1 MAYTRE
7 GQEGSELKASIAQA
21 KAFIGTAGVS
31 AAAVALSTPAYAFAE
46 ESGGIRAILPK
57 MNEFI
62 PMLVAFVILWVILAK
77 FGWPV
82 FDRMLEKRATTIR
95 EDLKSAEAAR
105 QESERLLAEYKQQ
118 LADAKAEASSIVAE
132 AKKTGEAV
140 KADIQKKA
148 ADEAAGMIE
157 KAQAAIEA
165 ERKQA
170 VSDLQKSVADISVS
184 VASKLI
190 GADLSDDEHRAIIKR
205 YVEEAGSFNAS

>member
-1 MAYTRE
+1 MAITLE
-7 GQEGSELKASIAQA
+7 GQEGSDLKAYFAQA
-21 KAFIGTAGVS
+21 KTLIGTAAVS
-31 AAAVALSTPAYAFAE
+31 ATAVASTCPAYAFAE
-46 ESGGIRAILPK
+46 ESGGINAILPK

-62 PMLVAFVILWVILAK
+62 PMLVAFIILWVILAK

-82 FDRMLEKRATTIR
+82 FDRMLEKRASTIR

-105 QESERLLAEYKQQ
+105 QESEKLLAEYKQQ

-148 ADEAAGMIE
+148 QDEAAGMIE

-190 GADLSDDEHRAIIKR
+190 GKDLSDDEHRAIIKR
-205 YVEEAGSFNAS
+205 YVEEAGSFNA

>member
-1 MAYTRE
+1 MP
-7 GQEGSELKASIAQA
+7 
-21 KAFIGTAGVS
+21 V
-31 AAAVALSTPAYAFAE
+31 
-46 ESGGIRAILPK
+46 
-57 MNEFI
+57 MDEFI

-105 QESERLLAEYKQQ
+105 QESEKLLAEYKQQ

-190 GADLSDDEHRAIIKR
+190 GTDLSDDEHRAIIKR